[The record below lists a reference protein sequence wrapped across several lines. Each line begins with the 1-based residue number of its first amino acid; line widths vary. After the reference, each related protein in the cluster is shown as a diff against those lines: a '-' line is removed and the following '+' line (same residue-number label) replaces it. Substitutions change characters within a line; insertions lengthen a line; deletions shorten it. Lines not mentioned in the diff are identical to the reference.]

1 MKQMM
6 TAPEAAKELGVSLAT
21 LYAYVSRGLI
31 ASQPGPEGRRAR
43 RYAADDVRRLRER
56 KASRRD
62 PDREAR
68 RAVRWGAPVLDS
80 ALSLIDG
87 GRLFYRGHDAVALA
101 ETRTVEEVAA
111 LVWTGRME
119 DVSAGTSRVE
129 VPDAARPLLAA
140 GLPALDAMQA
150 VLALAAADDPAA
162 WDLRPASV
170 ARTGGRIVRLT
181 AAVALGRASIDGG
194 VARALADAWAPA
206 HPRAERLL
214 SACLILCAEH
224 ELNVASFTARCVASA
239 AGTPYA
245 AVAAGLG
252 ALQGTRHAGYVRQVE
267 ALLAEADAGGD
278 ARTTVADRLR
288 RGERIPGFGHRLY
301 PDGDP
306 RFVALLRMAE
316 DAFSDGAGVRA
327 VRGMVDA
334 ADALYGERPTVEL
347 GLIAIARELGL
358 PAGAP
363 LLLFALGRTI
373 GLIGHAIEQ
382 YQAGTLIRPRAQYV
396 GEPPM
401 REQAPA

>member
-1 MKQMM
+1 MRQML
-6 TAPEAAKELGVSLAT
+6 TAQEAARELGVSLAT

-31 ASQPGPEGRRAR
+31 ASEPGPDGKRAR

-56 KASRRD
+56 KANRRD
-62 PDREAR
+62 PDHVAR

-80 ALSLIDG
+80 ALTLIDG
-87 GRLFYRGHDAVALA
+87 GELFYRGRPAVALA
-101 ETRTVEEVAA
+101 EERSVEEVAA
-111 LVWTGRME
+111 LVWTGRM
-119 DVSAGTSRVE
+119 DGGAADGVRAA
-129 VPDAARPLLAA
+129 VPDAAHTLLGA
-140 GLPALDAMQA
+140 GLPPLDAMQA
-150 VLALAAADDPAA
+150 VLALAAAEDAGA

-170 ARTGGRIVRLT
+170 ARTGARILRLL
-181 AAVALGRASIDGG
+181 AAVALGVREIEGG
-194 VARALADAWAPA
+194 VAAALAAGWAPVDA
-206 HPRAERLL
+206 RAERLL
-214 SACLILCAEH
+214 TACLVLCAEH

-267 ALLAEADAGGD
+267 ALLAEADASGG
-278 ARTTVADRLR
+278 AHATVADRMR

-306 RFVALLRMAE
+306 RTVALLRMAE
-316 DAFSDGAGVRA
+316 AAFPDSPGVRA
-327 VRGMVDA
+327 VREMVDA
-334 ADALYGERPTVEL
+334 TGAAYGERPTVEL
-347 GLIAIARELGL
+347 GLIAIARGLGL

-382 YQAGTLIRPRAQYV
+382 YEAGTLIRPRAKYV
-396 GEPPM
+396 GEMP
-401 REQAPA
+401 EL

>member
-1 MKQMM
+1 MRKML
-6 TAPEAAKELGVSLAT
+6 TAQEAAAELGVSLAT

-31 ASQPGPEGRRAR
+31 ASEPGPDGRRAR
-43 RYAADDVRRLRER
+43 LYAADDVRRLRER

-80 ALSLIDG
+80 ALTLIQDG
-87 GRLFYRGHDAVALA
+87 ALHYRGHSAVALA
-101 ETRTVEEVAA
+101 ESRSVEEVAA
-111 LVWTGRME
+111 LVWTGRM
-119 DVSAGTSRVE
+119 DDGIDGAAGE
-129 VPDAARPLLAA
+129 VPAAARTLLGAA
-140 GLPALDAMQA
+140 LPPLDAMQA
-150 VLALAAADDPAA
+150 VLALAAAEDAAA

-170 ARTGGRIVRLT
+170 ARTGARILRLLT
-181 AAVALGRASIDGG
+181 AVALGRTRMEGG
-194 VARALADAWAPA
+194 VARALADGWAPA
-206 HPRAERLL
+206 HPQAERLL
-214 SACLILCAEH
+214 SACLVLCAEH

-267 ALLAEADAGGD
+267 ALLAEADASGD
-278 ARTTVADRLR
+278 ARATVADRMR

-316 DAFSDGAGVRA
+316 AAFPGGSGVGA
-327 VRGMVDA
+327 VRRMVDA
-334 ADALYGERPTVEL
+334 AGALYGERPSVEL
-347 GLIAIARELGL
+347 GLIAVARELSL

-363 LLLFALGRTI
+363 LLLFALGRTL
-373 GLIGHAIEQ
+373 GLVGHAIEQ
-382 YQAGTLIRPRAQYV
+382 YEAGTLIRPRAQYV
-396 GEPPM
+396 GE
-401 REQAPA
+401 APRG

>member
-1 MKQMM
+1 ML
-6 TAPEAAKELGVSLAT
+6 TAQEAARELGVSLAT

-31 ASQPGPEGRRAR
+31 ASEPGPEGRRAR
-43 RYAADDVRRLRER
+43 RYAADDVRRLRDR

-80 ALSLIDG
+80 ALTLIDG
-87 GRLFYRGHDAVALA
+87 GDLFYRGRRAVALA
-101 ETRTVEEVAA
+101 EERTVEEVAA

-119 DVSAGTSRVE
+119 GGAGEARAE
-129 VPDAARPLLAA
+129 VPDAALPLLDA
-140 GLPALDAMQA
+140 GLPPLDAMQA
-150 VLALAAADDPAA
+150 VLGLAAAGDAAA

-170 ARTGGRIVRLT
+170 ARAGGRILRLL
-181 AAVALGRASIDGG
+181 AAVALGVPAIDGG
-194 VARALADAWAPA
+194 VARALADGWAPS

-214 SACLILCAEH
+214 SACLVLCAEH

-267 ALLAEADAGGD
+267 ALLAEADASGD
-278 ARTTVADRLR
+278 ARATVADRMR
-288 RGERIPGFGHRLY
+288 RGEKMPGFGHRLY

-306 RFVALLRMAE
+306 RGAALLGMAE
-316 DAFSDGAGVRA
+316 AAFPGGAGVRA
-327 VRGMVDA
+327 VREMVDA
-334 ADALYGERPTVEL
+334 AGALFGERPTVEL
-347 GLIAIARELGL
+347 GLIAVSRELGL

-382 YQAGTLIRPRAQYV
+382 YEAGTLIRPRAQYV
-396 GEPPM
+396 GEM
-401 REQAPA
+401 PAG

>member
-1 MKQMM
+1 MRKML
-6 TAPEAAKELGVSLAT
+6 TAQEAAKELGVSLAT
-21 LYAYVSRGLI
+21 LYAYVSRGSI
-31 ASQPGPEGRRAR
+31 ASEPGPEGRRAR
-43 RYAADDVRRLRER
+43 LYAADDVRRLRER

-80 ALSLIDG
+80 ALTLIQDG
-87 GRLFYRGHDAVALA
+87 ALYYRGHSAVALA
-101 ETRTVEEVAA
+101 ESRTVEEVAA

-119 DVSAGTSRVE
+119 DAFAEGRAE
-129 VPDAARPLLAA
+129 VPPAARPLLGA
-140 GLPALDAMQA
+140 GLPPLDAMQA
-150 VLALAAADDPAA
+150 TLALAAAEDAAA

-170 ARTGGRIVRLT
+170 ARTGARILRLVT
-181 AAVALGRASIDGG
+181 AVALGEPAMEGG
-194 VARALADAWAPA
+194 VARALADGWAPA
-206 HPRAERLL
+206 HPQAERML
-214 SACLILCAEH
+214 SACLVLCAEH

-267 ALLAEADAGGD
+267 ALLAEADASGD
-278 ARTTVADRLR
+278 ARATVADRMR
-288 RGERIPGFGHRLY
+288 RGERMPGFGHRLY

-306 RFVALLRMAE
+306 RGAALLAMAE
-316 DAFSDGAGVRA
+316 AAFPGGAGVRA
-327 VRGMVDA
+327 VREMVDA
-334 ADALYGERPTVEL
+334 AGALFGERPTVEL
-347 GLIAIARELGL
+347 GLIAVARELSL

-382 YQAGTLIRPRAQYV
+382 YEAGTLIRPRAQYV
-396 GEPPM
+396 GE
-401 REQAPA
+401 APGG

>member
-1 MKQMM
+1 MKQTM
-6 TAPEAAKELGVSLAT
+6 TAQEAARELGVSLPT

-31 ASQPGPEGRRAR
+31 ASEPGPDGRRAR

-80 ALSLIDG
+80 ALALIEG
-87 GRLFYRGHDAVALA
+87 GELYYRGRSAVVLA

-111 LVWTGRME
+111 LVWTGRMDGAE
-119 DVSAGTSRVE
+119 VDVRASLPA
-129 VPDAARPLLAA
+129 AARPLLHA
-140 GLPALDAMQA
+140 GLPPLDAMQA
-150 VLALAAADDPAA
+150 VLALAAAEDAAA

-170 ARTGGRIVRLT
+170 ARTGARILRLL
-181 AAVALGRASIDGG
+181 AAAALGVPEIDGG
-194 VARALADAWAPA
+194 VARALAGRWAREDAG
-206 HPRAERLL
+206 AERLM
-214 SACLILCAEH
+214 SACLVLCAEH

-267 ALLAEADAGGD
+267 ALLAEADASGD
-278 ARTTVADRLR
+278 ARATVADRLR

-306 RFVALLRMAE
+306 RATAVLRMVEAAHG
-316 DAFSDGAGVRA
+316 DVPGVRA
-327 VRGMVDA
+327 VRRLVDA
-334 ADALYGERPTVEL
+334 TAELYAERPTVEM
-347 GLIAIARELGL
+347 GLIAAARALGL
-358 PAGAP
+358 PGGAP

-382 YQAGTLIRPRAQYV
+382 YEAGTLIRPRAQYV
-396 GEPPM
+396 GE
-401 REQAPA
+401 RPA

>member
-1 MKQMM
+1 MRKML
-6 TAPEAAKELGVSLAT
+6 TAQEAARELGVSPAT

-31 ASQPGPEGRRAR
+31 TSEPGPEGKRAR
-43 RYAADDVRRLRER
+43 LYAAEDVRRLRER

-80 ALSLIDG
+80 ALALIENG
-87 GRLFYRGHDAVALA
+87 ALYYRGHSAVALA
-101 ETRTVEEVAA
+101 EARSVEEAAA
-111 LVWTGRME
+111 LVWTGRMDGAPGGE
-119 DVSAGTSRVE
+119 RVE
-129 VPDAARPLLAA
+129 VPAAARPLLAG
-140 GLPALDAMQA
+140 GLPPLDAMQA
-150 VLALAAADDPAA
+150 VLAIAAGEDASA

-170 ARTGGRIVRLT
+170 ARTGGRILRML
-181 AAVALGRASIDGG
+181 AAVALGQPAIGGG
-194 VARALADAWAPA
+194 VARALAEGWASG
-206 HPRAERLL
+206 HPDAERLL
-214 SACLILCAEH
+214 SACLVVCAEH
-224 ELNVASFTARCVASA
+224 ELNVATFTARCVASA

-267 ALLAEADAGGD
+267 ALLAEADASGD
-278 ARTTVADRLR
+278 ARATVADRMR

-306 RFVALLRMAE
+306 RFSALLRMAE
-316 DAFSDGAGVRA
+316 AAFPDGAGVRA
-327 VRGMVDA
+327 VREMVDA
-334 ADALYGERPTVEL
+334 AGALYGERPSVEL

-382 YQAGTLIRPRAQYV
+382 YEAGTLIRPRAQYV
-396 GEPPM
+396 GEPP
-401 REQAPA
+401 RE

>member
-1 MKQMM
+1 MRKML
-6 TAPEAAKELGVSLAT
+6 TAQEAAKELGVSLAT

-31 ASQPGPEGRRAR
+31 ASEPGPEGRRAR
-43 RYAADDVRRLRER
+43 LYAADDVRRLRER

-80 ALSLIDG
+80 ALTLIQDG
-87 GRLFYRGHDAVALA
+87 ALYYRGHSAAALA
-101 ETRTVEEVAA
+101 AARSVEEVAA
-111 LVWTGRME
+111 LVWTGRM
-119 DVSAGTSRVE
+119 DGAIGGGRAE
-129 VPDAARPLLAA
+129 VPAAARPLPGA
-140 GLPALDAMQA
+140 GVPPLDAMQA
-150 VLALAAADDPAA
+150 ALALAAAEDAAA

-170 ARTGGRIVRLT
+170 ARTGGRILRLL
-181 AAVALGRASIDGG
+181 AAVALGEPAMEGG
-194 VARALADAWAPA
+194 VARALAGGWAPG

-214 SACLILCAEH
+214 SACLVLCAEH

-267 ALLAEADAGGD
+267 ALLAEADASGD
-278 ARTTVADRLR
+278 ARATVQDRMR

-306 RFVALLRMAE
+306 RGAALLPMAE
-316 DAFSDGAGVRA
+316 AAFPQSAGVRA
-327 VRGMVDA
+327 VREMVDA
-334 ADALYGERPTVEL
+334 TAALFGERPTVEL
-347 GLIAIARELGL
+347 GLIAVARGLSL

-382 YQAGTLIRPRAQYV
+382 YEAGTLIRPRAQYV
-396 GEPPM
+396 GT
-401 REQAPA
+401 APQ

>member
-1 MKQMM
+1 MKQTM
-6 TAPEAAKELGVSLAT
+6 TAQEAARELGVSLPT

-31 ASQPGPEGRRAR
+31 ASQPGPDGRRAR

-56 KASRRD
+56 RASRRD

-80 ALSLIDG
+80 ALSLIQDG
-87 GRLFYRGHDAVALA
+87 ALYYRGRPAVLLA

-119 DVSAGTSRVE
+119 GAEAEIRA
-129 VPDAARPLLAA
+129 PLPAAALPLLAG
-140 GLPALDAMQA
+140 GLPPLDAMQA
-150 VLALAAADDPAA
+150 VLALAAAEDASA

-170 ARTGGRIVRLT
+170 ARTGARILRLL
-181 AAVALGRASIDGG
+181 AATALGVGEIEGG
-194 VARALADAWAPA
+194 VAGALADGWARGRA
-206 HPRAERLL
+206 DAERLMR
-214 SACLILCAEH
+214 ACLVLCAEH

-267 ALLAEADAGGD
+267 ALLAEADASGD
-278 ARTTVADRLR
+278 ARATVADRLR
-288 RGERIPGFGHRLY
+288 RGEHVPGFGHRLY

-306 RFVALLRMAE
+306 RAAALMSMTEASHG
-316 DAFSDGAGVRA
+316 DVPGVRA
-327 VRGMVDA
+327 VRRLVDA
-334 ADALYGERPTVEL
+334 TGELYGERPTVEL
-347 GLIAIARELGL
+347 GLIAVARALGL
-358 PAGAP
+358 PPGAP

-382 YQAGTLIRPRAQYV
+382 YEAGTIIRPRAQYV
-396 GEPPM
+396 GEMP
-401 REQAPA
+401 E

>member
-1 MKQMM
+1 MRKML
-6 TAPEAAKELGVSLAT
+6 TAQEAAGELGVSLAT

-31 ASQPGPEGRRAR
+31 ASEPGPGGKRAR
-43 RYAADDVRRLRER
+43 LYAADDVRRLRDR

-80 ALSLIDG
+80 ALTLIDG
-87 GRLFYRGHDAVALA
+87 GELFYRGHSAVALA
-101 ETRTVEEVAA
+101 EVRTVEEVAA
-111 LVWTGRME
+111 LIWTGRMDGVAN
-119 DVSAGTSRVE
+119 DVRAE
-129 VPDAARPLLAA
+129 VPVAARPLLAA
-140 GLPALDAMQA
+140 GLPPLDAMQA
-150 VLALAAADDPAA
+150 VLALGAAEDAAA

-170 ARTGGRIVRLT
+170 ARTGARILRLL
-181 AAVALGRASIDGG
+181 AAVALGVPAIEGG
-194 VARALADAWAPA
+194 VARALADGWAPG
-206 HPRAERLL
+206 HPEAERLL
-214 SACLILCAEH
+214 SACLVLCAEH

-239 AGTPYA
+239 AGTPWA

-267 ALLAEADAGGD
+267 ALLAEADASGD
-278 ARTTVADRLR
+278 ARATVADRMR
-288 RGERIPGFGHRLY
+288 RGEHIPGFGHRLY

-306 RFVALLRMAE
+306 RAVALLRMAE
-316 DAFSDGAGVRA
+316 AAFPDGAGVGA
-327 VRGMVDA
+327 VLRMMDA
-334 ADALYGERPTVEL
+334 AWALYGERPTVEL

-382 YQAGTLIRPRAQYV
+382 YEAGTLIRPRAQYV
-396 GEPPM
+396 GELPM
-401 REQAPA
+401 RG

>member
-1 MKQMM
+1 MRQML
-6 TAPEAAKELGVSLAT
+6 TAQEAARELGVSLAT

-31 ASQPGPEGRRAR
+31 ASEPGPEGRRAR
-43 RYAADDVRRLRER
+43 RYAADDVRRLRDR

-80 ALSLIDG
+80 ALTLIDG
-87 GRLFYRGHDAVALA
+87 GDLFYRGRRAVALA
-101 ETRTVEEVAA
+101 EERTVEEVAA
-111 LVWTGRME
+111 LVWTGRM
-119 DVSAGTSRVE
+119 DGGAGEARAE
-129 VPDAARPLLAA
+129 VPDAAIPLLAV
-140 GLPALDAMQA
+140 GLPPLDAMQA
-150 VLALAAADDPAA
+150 VLALAAAEDAAA

-170 ARTGGRIVRLT
+170 ARTGERILRLL
-181 AAVALGRASIDGG
+181 AAVALGVPAIGGG
-194 VARALADAWAPA
+194 VARALADGWAPS
-206 HPRAERLL
+206 HPHAERLL
-214 SACLILCAEH
+214 SACMVLCAEH

-267 ALLAEADAGGD
+267 ALLAEADASGD
-278 ARTTVADRLR
+278 ARATVADRMR
-288 RGERIPGFGHRLY
+288 RGERMPGFGHRLY

-306 RFVALLRMAE
+306 RGAALLPMAE
-316 DAFSDGAGVRA
+316 AAFPGVPGVRA
-327 VRGMVDA
+327 VREMVDA
-334 ADALYGERPTVEL
+334 AGDVFGERPTVEL
-347 GLIAIARELGL
+347 GLIAVARGLGL

-382 YQAGTLIRPRAQYV
+382 YEAGTLIRPRAQYV
-396 GEPPM
+396 GEM
-401 REQAPA
+401 PAG